1 MNYDHELR
9 TFIFDR
15 IAAKRLRIRR
25 EEGWT
30 IDHDDSQRHG
40 ELADAAACYAAT
52 TSVFRA
58 DGSALWPWDAED
70 WSPQDRLDN
79 LVQAAALIVAEIER
93 VFRAQ
98 EQSHD

>member
-1 MNYDHELR
+1 MSSEQDLR
-9 TFIFDR
+9 TYVFGQ
-15 IAAKRLRIRR
+15 IAGERLRIIR

-30 IDHDDSQRHG
+30 TDHDDSQQHG

-98 EQSHD
+98 EQSLD